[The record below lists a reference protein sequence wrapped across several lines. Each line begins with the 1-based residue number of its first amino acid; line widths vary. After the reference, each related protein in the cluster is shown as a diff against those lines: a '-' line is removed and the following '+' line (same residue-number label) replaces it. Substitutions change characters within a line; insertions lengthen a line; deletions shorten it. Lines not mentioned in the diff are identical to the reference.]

1 VNGGQVRNTRI
12 LLVPHHEIAGYDQRQ
27 VDDLLLRVA
36 AELDARRPA
45 GPLIE
50 NAAFRIR
57 TYRKRYDID
66 AVDWLLG
73 QLSLPVACTELT
85 EISAGPWRDLAV
97 SQLASGE
104 VSGDADRHRH
114 GRAGRQQGGEYFVQ
128 RCENAWR
135 DFGQLPGTH
144 LRWGKT
150 GRGLSELRNADR
162 QTLAS
167 ARYSLFKTTVS
178 MGGKSFTFKAVSA
191 GGIRINLPQ
200 GTAQPTPPGTGE
212 FYARVSRDAFG
223 RYRENLSGLIPWQK
237 GVKVEELADET
248 GAPALYTCGRNF
260 DWRAH
265 ASVMFPDQ
273 RQLRFLVRGTER
285 SHAIMTAV
293 DQAGHGVARYRISGK
308 ATTEIA
314 VNPGWKLTDELAL
327 AIAISAPWLDSYFER
342 PGGGG

>member
-1 VNGGQVRNTRI
+1 MS
-12 LLVPHHEIAGYDQRQ
+12 PAHEEQRLAE
-27 VDDLLLRVA
+27 VGWHVALRV
-36 AELDARRPA
+36 R
-45 GPLIE
+45 G
-50 NAAFRIR
+50 
-57 TYRKRYDID
+57 
-66 AVDWLLG
+66 
-73 QLSLPVACTELT
+73 
-85 EISAGPWRDLAV
+85 
-97 SQLASGE
+97 
-104 VSGDADRHRH
+104 
-114 GRAGRQQGGEYFVQ
+114 
-128 RCENAWR
+128 
-135 DFGQLPGTH
+135 
-144 LRWGKT
+144 LRMRWAKT
-150 GRGLSELRNADR
+150 GRGLSELRTADR

-167 ARYSLFKTTVS
+167 ARYGLFKTTVS
-178 MGGKSFTFKAVSA
+178 MGGRSFAFKAVSA
-191 GGIRINLPQ
+191 DGIRINLPH

-293 DQAGHGVARYRISGK
+293 DQAGHSVARYRISGK

-327 AIAISAPWLDSYFER
+327 AIAISGPWLDSYFER